1 MQDIEYTEEQV
12 MIRDMARD
20 FARGEIAPHAQA
32 WEKAGW
38 IERRDHAT
46 AAGRG

>member
-1 MQDIEYTEEQV
+1 MHDLELTEEQV

-32 WEKAGW
+32 WEKAALMSTTSPMHW
-38 IERRDHAT
+38 Q
-46 AAGRG
+46 